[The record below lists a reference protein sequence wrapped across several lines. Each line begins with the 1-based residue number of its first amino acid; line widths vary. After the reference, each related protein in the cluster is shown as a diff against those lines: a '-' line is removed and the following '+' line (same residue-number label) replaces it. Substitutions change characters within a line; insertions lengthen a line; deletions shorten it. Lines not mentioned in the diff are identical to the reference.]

1 MTNCHATSLRALRTM
16 AAMVRTS
23 LCSALAALAAAGA
36 LALAI
41 VPNAAASAA
50 TMLWHRDEIVQIE
63 WKGTTWRIGGPIP
76 VRIISAFEEI
86 HKDLHAKH
94 LVLKASD
101 GRERRVRTTAE
112 ETTPVRD
119 GGAWHVDCDAGA
131 LSDTP
136 PPGKFELWYQITDDR
151 KSKSLYGTLYEVAKN
166 PMTRLEKDANKLLAL
181 LETDEGPILL
191 GLRPDKAPR
200 TVQNFVKLAS
210 DGFYDGKTF
219 HRIRR
224 GALIQ
229 GGAVK
234 PDGTVTTSASIP
246 LEASDLPHERGA
258 ISMARLP
265 ADPNSATCQFFFCIT
280 SLKESCDGKYA
291 VFGKVLE
298 GIEVMDRIALARVV
312 VGPDNENSK
321 PVKPPVIQH
330 ASIVEKP

>member
-1 MTNCHATSLRALRTM
+1 
-16 AAMVRTS
+16 MVRPS
-23 LCSALAALAAAGA
+23 LCPALAALAAASA
-36 LALAI
+36 LALAM
-41 VPNAAASAA
+41 VPSAAASAA
-50 TMLWHRDEIVQIE
+50 SLLWHRDEIVQIE
-63 WKGTTWRIGGPIP
+63 WKGTTWRVGGPIP
-76 VRIISAFEEI
+76 VRVKTAVEEI

-101 GRERRVRTTAE
+101 GRERRVRTTADE
-112 ETTPVRD
+112 SKLIRED
-119 GGAWHVDCDAGA
+119 GYWNVDCDAGG

-151 KSKSLYGTLYEVAKN
+151 KSNSLYGTLYEVAKN
-166 PMTRLEKDANKLLAL
+166 PTARLEKDANKLLAL
-181 LETDEGPILL
+181 FETDEGPILL

-200 TVQNFVKLAS
+200 TVQNFVKLVS

-246 LEASDLPHERGA
+246 LEASDLGHERGA

-265 ADPNSATCQFFFCIT
+265 ADPNSGTCQFFFCIT

-291 VFGKVLE
+291 VFGKVHE
-298 GIEVMDRIALARVV
+298 GIEVMDRIALAPVL
-312 VGPDNENSK
+312 VGPDNEKSK
-321 PVKPPVIQH
+321 PVKPPVIQRV
-330 ASIVEKP
+330 SIVEKP